1 MLNQA
6 LEYVPAPTWTADDD
20 GAVDWVN
27 SQFTACFGRA
37 DAVPV
42 QWTSGV
48 HPADTSV
55 AEAAWQRAVA
65 SGDPLQVTVRLLVS
79 GGLYRWF
86 RCSARCH
93 VHDGRRRWVGLH
105 IDIDQIRRETELRQ
119 ASLERMQLERE
130 RLRVM
135 FAELPVAVTVYR
147 GREHRIEL
155 MNRASVELL
164 EGRNLEG
171 RTLSEAFPEVV
182 EQGLVAMLDRVLE
195 TGETVQEREF
205 PIRFD
210 RSGKGHLELGC
221 FDFSLQLLRDADGT
235 PAGVLSCAVEVTE
248 QVRSRSDIERLAAER
263 AAVLEQLNVGI
274 ITTDEQG
281 RIDFVNQRAYELHG
295 VARLDVSPDDYAAVY
310 ALLREDGTPYPSEQL
325 PLARAVMHDEHV
337 IDARWKIRRPDG
349 SVVTVQ
355 GSARPIFDESGT
367 KLGAVLTVHEPHD
380 DLRA

>member
-1 MLNQA
+1 MMNQA

-20 GAVDWVN
+20 GSVDWVN
-27 SQFTACFGRA
+27 SRFTACFGQA
-37 DAVPV
+37 DAVPA
-42 QWTSGV
+42 QWTQAV

-55 AEAAWQRAVA
+55 AEAAWRQAVA
-65 SGDPLQVTVRLLVS
+65 SGEPLQVTVRLLVS

-93 VHDGRRRWVGLH
+93 VQDGRRRWVGLH

-130 RLRVM
+130 RLRAM

-155 MNRASVELL
+155 MNRASIDLL

-195 TGETVQEREF
+195 TGETVQQREF

-210 RSGKGHLELGC
+210 RSGNGHLELGC

-235 PAGVLSCAVEVTE
+235 PAGVLSCAVDVTA
-248 QVRSRSDIERLAAER
+248 QVRSRSDLERLAAER

-295 VARLDVSPDDYAAVY
+295 VARLDVSPEDYAAAY
-310 ALLREDGTPYPSEQL
+310 ALLREDDTPYPSEQL

-349 SVVTVQ
+349 SVITVQ
-355 GSARPIFDESGT
+355 GNARPIFDESGT